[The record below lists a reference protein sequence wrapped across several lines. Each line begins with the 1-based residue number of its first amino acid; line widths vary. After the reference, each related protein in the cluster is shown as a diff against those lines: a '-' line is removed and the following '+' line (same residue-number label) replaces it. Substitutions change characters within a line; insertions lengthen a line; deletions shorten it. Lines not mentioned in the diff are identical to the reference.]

1 MPKPLITRSELRKR
15 RTEEEEQELAQRQAA
30 GKWRSFQ
37 EKPQLEDQQATPPQ
51 VEKTMQLSQKDI
63 AKIQRQLA
71 KTDQREDRQLEKK
84 LVKARK
90 KQKEL
95 KTSRRFENEKSRER
109 NHALNVA
116 IIVVAILLAVMVYLV
131 LNW

>member
-15 RTEEEEQELAQRQAA
+15 RTAEEEQELAQRQAA

-37 EKPQLEDQQATPPQ
+37 EKPQLEDQQVTPPQ

>member
-37 EKPQLEDQQATPPQ
+37 EKPQLEDQQTTPPQ